1 MSEPEK
7 DLNATAEELEELLDA
22 AERPEAEATDKPQ
35 EEAKED
41 GRHPRH
47 EKKKKLEEKI
57 ASLEEEIA
65 SLSGKNAEL
74 EDRFLRKVAE
84 FDNYRKRTDREKLE
98 SFSNGAGK
106 TLQAMLPVLDSLEL
120 AAATECGDE
129 NYKKGV
135 DLTVGLMNTTLEKLG
150 VTRME
155 ALGKPFDPQFH
166 NAILTEPAGEGQ
178 ESGTVSKVFQNGY
191 MLEGKCI
198 RPAMVAVIE

>member
-7 DLNATAEELEELLDA
+7 ELTVEMAEAVPEEDTS
-22 AERPEAEATDKPQ
+22 PEATEEA
-35 EEAKED
+35 AKED
-41 GRHPRH
+41 KHSRHR
-47 EKKKKLEEKI
+47 KKHEEKI
-57 ASLEEEIA
+57 ASLEEENA
-65 SLSGKNAEL
+65 SLGKKIAEM

-106 TLQAMLPVLDSLEL
+106 TLQSMLPVLDSLEL
-120 AAATECGDE
+120 AAATECSDE

-135 DLTVGLMNTTLEKLG
+135 DLTVGLMNATLEKLG

-166 NAILTEPAGEGQ
+166 NAIMTEPAGEGQ

-191 MLEGKCI
+191 MLDGKCI
-198 RPAMVAVIE
+198 RPAMVAVTE